1 MESMAKGAISH
12 KKWRTFTL
20 FCEFTRAIMKWKVS
34 DLQGGAWPCGFG
46 RYHGTH
52 PISFKA
58 VFRPHSN
65 LWWVKYSSTNH
76 CNALWHLHYSIFS
89 IISKIFTFLVSLPA
103 VGKRVTGVEIQHI
116 RLPGKPDS
124 NVLCFP
130 CSYCDLF
137 FSDFLFGPTPTIFF
151 DSLTLSHIQEKKNK
165 SRWHLHTW
173 YLSILIHDR
182 IIEAWKSTPK
192 SA

>member
-1 MESMAKGAISH
+1 MLELYWSFGKTFKQAQEAWMESMAKGAISH

-65 LWWVKYSSTNH
+65 LWWVKYSITIH
-76 CNALWHLHYSIFS
+76 CDISIIRYSVS
-89 IISKIFTFLVSLPA
+89 KKWPIISKIFTLLGSLPA
-103 VGKRVTGVEIQHI
+103 AGKRVTGVEIQHI

-124 NVLCFP
+124 NVLGYP

-137 FSDFLFGPTPTIFF
+137 FSDFLFGPTTTIFF
-151 DSLTLSHIQEKKNK
+151 DLLILSHI
-165 SRWHLHTW
+165 
-173 YLSILIHDR
+173 
-182 IIEAWKSTPK
+182 
-192 SA
+192 